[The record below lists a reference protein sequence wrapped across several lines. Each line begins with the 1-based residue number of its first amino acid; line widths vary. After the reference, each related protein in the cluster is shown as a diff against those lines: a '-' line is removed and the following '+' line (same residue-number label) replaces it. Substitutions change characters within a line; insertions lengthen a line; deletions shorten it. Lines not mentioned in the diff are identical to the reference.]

1 MSLCWGLGSPVL
13 RGHNPVG
20 RQAFSPGVLFSLVK
34 ATKCFLCATPEIKNR
49 FLVIFVQAF
58 KGKRSFFKW
67 ESISY
72 SMHRFGR
79 EDLIQTHSNS
89 SILLCSAQPVC
100 VSSASSAYEKYLL
113 IIQEL
118 WCTLIKSSWL
128 YCFELLHSSLCKNIT
143 FYLYLPVCHS

>member
-1 MSLCWGLGSPVL
+1 MSLCSGVRSPVQQ
-13 RGHNPVG
+13 GHDPVG
-20 RQAFSPGVLFSLVK
+20 RQAFSPGVLFSMVK

-58 KGKRSFFKW
+58 KGKCFLN
-67 ESISY
+67 ENPLA
-72 SMHRFGR
+72 MHRFCR

-100 VSSASSAYEKYLL
+100 ISSASSAYKKYLL

-118 WCTLIKSSWL
+118 WCTLIKSS
-128 YCFELLHSSLCKNIT
+128 
-143 FYLYLPVCHS
+143 